1 MLSRLILETLKNFET
16 NTFRYRSSEDLWNA
30 HSMKKN
36 DTECLGDLIGVDVG
50 GTFTD
55 LVKLDQKTGKVRLA
69 KVASTIENQAFG
81 VMQSIAEAETNL
93 KNVALVVHGTTTTTN
108 AVLERKLSRTGLI
121 TTAGFRDVLELGRR
135 TRPQPYGMK
144 GHFLPIIPRDLRL
157 EVGERMDYAGRI
169 LIPLNESSVRE
180 AGKKLLDQGVES
192 VVVHFL
198 HAYANPEH
206 ELRAAEILA
215 EFWPNE
221 YITTGHSLL
230 SESREFERGV
240 TAAVNAA
247 VQPILKRYINKLDS
261 ELEAEG
267 YAGELLVMNGNGG
280 TVSAERV
287 IREAAKTVMSGP
299 ASGVIAAAYTGT
311 AAGRPN
317 LITYDMGGTSTDV
330 ALIRGG
336 EPSVSNEIELEYAM
350 PIHVPMVDVRTI
362 GAGGGSI
369 AKVNDAGLLEV
380 GPHSAGAE
388 PGPICYGRGGNEPT
402 ISDANFLLG
411 RLDVT
416 KLKSVSQ
423 EVDIEHIR
431 SIFQEKLGDPLNID
445 AETAAAA
452 VLQVAIT
459 RMAGATRMVSVSLG
473 EDPRDFSLFAFGG
486 AGPMHATALARELGI
501 PEVIVPARPGI
512 TNALGCVVADM
523 KHDFV
528 RTVNSPLNNVDMDE
542 IIDILKAQSKEGTE
556 LIQKE
561 PVSVEEIKVVHSFD
575 MQFVGQT
582 HILSVFLPTYDLSH
596 EVVQSAFDEAYY
608 GRFRVRLPEIRA
620 QIVNVKTTVMG
631 RRTGICFDGLIDAS
645 GRVESLEM
653 AQNGARPVWFNGD
666 WQNTKIFNR
675 EALPLSAKI
684 KGPAILEQM
693 DTMVLIEPGDEA
705 ISDKNGNILISL
717 GGLS

>member
-1 MLSRLILETLKNFET
+1 
-16 NTFRYRSSEDLWNA
+16 
-30 HSMKKN
+30 MKKN
-36 DTECLGDLIGVDVG
+36 GTECLGDLIGVDVG

-55 LVKLDQKTGKVRLA
+55 LIKLDQNTGKVRLA

-280 TVSAERV
+280 TVSAKRV

-431 SIFQEKLGDPLNID
+431 SIFQEKLADPLNID

-528 RTVNSPLNNVDMDE
+528 LTVNSPLNNVDMDE
-542 IIDILKAQSKEGTE
+542 IIGILKAQSKEGTE

-631 RRTGICFDGLIDAS
+631 RRTGICLDGLIDAS

>member
-1 MLSRLILETLKNFET
+1 
-16 NTFRYRSSEDLWNA
+16 
-30 HSMKKN
+30 MKKN

-55 LVKLDQKTGKVRLA
+55 LVTLDQKTGKVRLA

-93 KNVALVVHGTTTTTN
+93 NNVALVVHGTTTTTN

-198 HAYANPEH
+198 HVYANPEH
-206 ELRAAEILA
+206 ELRAAEVLA

-280 TVSAERV
+280 TVSAKRV
-287 IREAAKTVMSGP
+287 VREAAKTVMSGP

-542 IIDILKAQSKEGTE
+542 IIGILKAQSKEGTE

-561 PVSVEEIKVVHSFD
+561 PVSVEEINVVHSFD

-631 RRTGICFDGLIDAS
+631 RRTGICLDGLIDAS

>member
-1 MLSRLILETLKNFET
+1 M
-16 NTFRYRSSEDLWNA
+16 
-30 HSMKKN
+30 
-36 DTECLGDLIGVDVG
+36 
-50 GTFTD
+50 
-55 LVKLDQKTGKVRLA
+55 
-69 KVASTIENQAFG
+69 
-81 VMQSIAEAETNL
+81 
-93 KNVALVVHGTTTTTN
+93 VHGTTTTTN

-144 GHFLPIIPRDLRL
+144 GYFLPIIPRDLRL

-206 ELRAAEILA
+206 ELRAAEVLA

-280 TVSAERV
+280 TVSAKRV

-445 AETAAAA
+445 AEIAAAA

-542 IIDILKAQSKEGTE
+542 IIGILKAQSKEGTE

-631 RRTGICFDGLIDAS
+631 RRTGICLDGLIDAS

>member
-1 MLSRLILETLKNFET
+1 
-16 NTFRYRSSEDLWNA
+16 
-30 HSMKKN
+30 MKKN
-36 DTECLGDLIGVDVG
+36 GTECLGDLIGVDVG

-55 LVKLDQKTGKVRLA
+55 LIKLDQNTGKVRLA

-81 VMQSIAEAETNL
+81 VLQSIAEAETNL

-206 ELRAAEILA
+206 ELRAAEVLA

-280 TVSAERV
+280 TVSAKRV

-431 SIFQEKLGDPLNID
+431 SIFREKLADPLNID

-542 IIDILKAQSKEGTE
+542 IIGILKAQSKEGTE

-631 RRTGICFDGLIDAS
+631 RRTGICLDGLIDAS

>member
-1 MLSRLILETLKNFET
+1 
-16 NTFRYRSSEDLWNA
+16 
-30 HSMKKN
+30 MKKN
-36 DTECLGDLIGVDVG
+36 GTECLGDLIGVDVG

-55 LVKLDQKTGKVRLA
+55 LIKLDQNTGKVRLA

-206 ELRAAEILA
+206 ELRAAEVLA

-280 TVSAERV
+280 TVSAKRV
-287 IREAAKTVMSGP
+287 VREAAKTVMSGP

-311 AAGRPN
+311 AARRPN

-330 ALIRGG
+330 ALIREG

-542 IIDILKAQSKEGTE
+542 IIGILKAQSKEGTE

-631 RRTGICFDGLIDAS
+631 RRTGICLDGLIDAS

>member
-1 MLSRLILETLKNFET
+1 
-16 NTFRYRSSEDLWNA
+16 
-30 HSMKKN
+30 
-36 DTECLGDLIGVDVG
+36 
-50 GTFTD
+50 
-55 LVKLDQKTGKVRLA
+55 
-69 KVASTIENQAFG
+69 
-81 VMQSIAEAETNL
+81 MQSIAEAETNL

-206 ELRAAEILA
+206 ELRAAEVLA

-280 TVSAERV
+280 TVSAKRV

-528 RTVNSPLNNVDMDE
+528 LTVNSPLNNVDMDE
-542 IIDILKAQSKEGTE
+542 IIGILKAQSKEGTE

-631 RRTGICFDGLIDAS
+631 RRTGICLDGLIDAS

>member
-1 MLSRLILETLKNFET
+1 
-16 NTFRYRSSEDLWNA
+16 
-30 HSMKKN
+30 MKKN
-36 DTECLGDLIGVDVG
+36 GTECLGNLVGVDVG

-55 LVKLDQKTGKVRLA
+55 LIKLDQNTGKVRLA

-206 ELRAAEILA
+206 ELRAAEVLA

-280 TVSAERV
+280 TLSAKRV
-287 IREAAKTVMSGP
+287 VREAAKTVMSGP

-486 AGPMHATALARELGI
+486 AGPMHATGLARELGI
-501 PEVIVPARPGI
+501 PEVLVPARPGI

-542 IIDILKAQSKEGTE
+542 IIGILKAQSKEGTE
-556 LIQKE
+556 LIQQE
-561 PVSVEEIKVVHSFD
+561 PVSVEEIKVIHSFD

-582 HILSVFLPTYDLSH
+582 HILNVFLPTYDLSL

-631 RRTGICFDGLIDAS
+631 RRTGICLDGLIDAS

-653 AQNGARPVWFNGD
+653 AQNSARPVWFNGD